1 MQLGNEGFE
10 LEVFKH
16 ELLQEIWPQLRATHK
31 WIEHDSNWKRRE
43 NSHHLSSSCMTQK
56 YLQRNAIAFQFA
68 QQMLK
73 GAFAAAAA
81 AFYLISKV
89 QNKNHI
95 TLHGN

>member
-1 MQLGNEGFE
+1 
-10 LEVFKH
+10 
-16 ELLQEIWPQLRATHK
+16 
-31 WIEHDSNWKRRE
+31 
-43 NSHHLSSSCMTQK
+43 MTQK

-89 QNKNHI
+89 QNENHI